1 MNSQTTPRLIMS
13 APEARRREAL
23 IASPSAA
30 GNETAEL
37 LGEEIARAELR
48 EPQDLPPDV
57 VTMNSSVTVLDEST
71 GAERTV
77 RVVYP
82 NETGGAD
89 SVSVL
94 APVGAALLG
103 LRTGD
108 AIDWP
113 MPGDRTVPLRVT
125 GVLYQPEAAGLPE

>member
-1 MNSQTTPRLIMS
+1 MNSPTTPRLIMS
-13 APEARRREAL
+13 ARDARRLEAL

-113 MPGDRTVPLRVT
+113 MPGDRTVRLRVT

>member
-1 MNSQTTPRLIMS
+1 MNSPTTPRLIMS
-13 APEARRREAL
+13 ARDARRLEAL
-23 IASPSAA
+23 IANPAVA
-30 GNETAEL
+30 GSETAEL

-113 MPGDRTVPLRVT
+113 MPGDRTVRLRVT

>member
-1 MNSQTTPRLIMS
+1 MS
-13 APEARRREAL
+13 ARDARRLEAL
-23 IASPSAA
+23 IANPAVA
-30 GNETAEL
+30 GSETAEL

-113 MPGDRTVPLRVT
+113 MPGDRTVRLRVT